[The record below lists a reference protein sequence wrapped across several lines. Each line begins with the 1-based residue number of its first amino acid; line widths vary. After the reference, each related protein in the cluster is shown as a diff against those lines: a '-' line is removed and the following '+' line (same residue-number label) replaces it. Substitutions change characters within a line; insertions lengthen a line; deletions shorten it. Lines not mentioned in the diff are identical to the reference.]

1 MVMMVMEHK
10 QTMKKLDD
18 KAAEMA
24 KAKKAAY
31 NVGMTKIVE
40 SFIAQLRD
48 VAWAFCLEV
57 WGQALNVVRVSTESK
72 LKASDKVY
80 FPSTLRLAPTSQQ
93 PPVDPSST
101 PPVSSDQPTFVPFS
115 TPTKGKEQGKE
126 LPPPT
131 EALDVETKEEVVEV
145 SQLKRKK
152 REKEQEKNGAKKK
165 EPSK

>member
-1 MVMMVMEHK
+1 M
-10 QTMKKLDD
+10 
-18 KAAEMA
+18 
-24 KAKKAAY
+24 
-31 NVGMTKIVE
+31 
-40 SFIAQLRD
+40 
-48 VAWAFCLEV
+48 EV
-57 WGQALNVVRVSTESK
+57 WGQALNVVRVSTKSK

-80 FPSTLRLAPTSQQ
+80 FPSALRLAPTSQQ

-145 SQLKRKK
+145 SQLKRKR

-165 EPSK
+165 EPSR